1 MVLGIRR
8 FKAIGII
15 VALILIIMFC
25 FLGYRL
31 SYKKD
36 LERINTSAKQ

>member
-1 MVLGIRR
+1 MVGKKIL
-8 FKAIGII
+8 FKIIGAI
-15 VALILIIMFC
+15 VVLILIIMFC

-36 LERINTSAKQ
+36 LERINASVQ